1 MQQLLELGLSGRT
14 GRFDVSAPNA
24 KCQRTPPVGGARAG
38 RVCGGCHDAICAS
51 KRHRIGPWFGAVD
64 VAHPLSA
71 SLGSE
76 QPKEAEPLRRML
88 IAVVAMFLQQTC
100 GSVGRVL
107 PAVLAP
113 LIILELHADASWIG
127 VYFALT
133 AVAALIGQLG
143 SGGFIIRHGAIRMSQ
158 IALLSTGAGMA
169 VAIIGGGAGFVLS
182 ALVGNGIAA
191 VATPASS
198 QLLGRWAVRRYA
210 PFAFSITQTAI
221 PAGILLGGSLGPVLA
236 QSVGWRGTMLAS
248 AGMCWVFALLL
259 QPLHGRL
266 DTDPLPTHAIQ
277 LSDFRTTITSVLA
290 VRELRALSFA
300 CFAFNG
306 LQAVFTAYFVTYL
319 TALGYDLVAAGSL
332 FSVVIAIAIPCRILW
347 GWVGGFYVA
356 PRLVMAGLAFGMAI
370 SAVATGAFTMTW
382 TAVAIGA
389 VTGVLS
395 ATAMSWHGILLSE
408 SARLA
413 PFGRAGAVTGGVL
426 SFGQMGAFLLPATF
440 SLLLRV
446 TGGYAVGW
454 SVCAIPAVLV
464 GLNLLRVRGDPNVA
478 QRRRP

>member
-1 MQQLLELGLSGRT
+1 
-14 GRFDVSAPNA
+14 
-24 KCQRTPPVGGARAG
+24 
-38 RVCGGCHDAICAS
+38 
-51 KRHRIGPWFGAVD
+51 
-64 VAHPLSA
+64 
-71 SLGSE
+71 
-76 QPKEAEPLRRML
+76 ML

-113 LIILELHADASWIG
+113 LILHELHADPAWVG

-133 AVAALIGQLG
+133 AIAALIGQLG

-158 IALLSTGAGMA
+158 VALLSTGAGMA
-169 VAIIGGGAGFVLS
+169 VAIIGGPAGFVLS

-198 QLLGRWAVRRYA
+198 QMLGRWAVRRYA

-221 PAGILLGGSLGPVLA
+221 PAGILLGGGFGPVLA
-236 QSVGWRGTMLAS
+236 QSLGWRGTMLLS
-248 AGMCWVFALLL
+248 AGICWVFALLL
-259 QPLHGRL
+259 QPLRSKL
-266 DTDPLPTHAIQ
+266 DTDPVPSHAIH
-277 LSDFRTTITSVLA
+277 LSDFVTTVTGVLA

-306 LQAVFTAYFVTYL
+306 LQAVFIAYFVTYL
-319 TALGYDLVAAGSL
+319 VALGYDLVAAGSL
-332 FSVVIAIAIPCRILW
+332 FSMVIAIAIPCRILW
-347 GWVGGFYVA
+347 GWVGSFYVQ
-356 PRLVMAGLAFGMAI
+356 PRLVMAGLAFGMAVSTI
-370 SAVATGAFTMTW
+370 LTGAFTVTW
-382 TAVAIGA
+382 TTLAIGA
-389 VTGVLS
+389 VTSALS

-426 SFGQMGAFLLPATF
+426 SFGQMGAFLLPSMF

-446 TGGYAVGW
+446 TGGYAAGW
-454 SVCAIPAVLV
+454 AVCAIPAVLV
-464 GLNLLRVRGDPNVA
+464 GIDLLRKGGGRNLAVSA
-478 QRRRP
+478 